1 MESSESETIE
11 NPSETDEDAEST
23 SSSSSK
29 HRSPKKQIVRFVV
42 VFIVLVMTF
51 LSGYRYMMD
60 TNGNMRYLYIVS
72 THTAWVLGIVGHSGE
87 VEPYSRDYGQ
97 DKTRAEIAAWDAG
110 EEYDEKTVTLSP
122 EPAPLSGWEVWKYK
136 AIKFVK
142 NGQTLVDQGP
152 MVEFVYEQGTNERR
166 MQLTQKKGVI
176 SRDDELT
183 GPEKDKALAEIEK
196 DLAALVQLENTFS
209 EGPERMKARTNT
221 EFSFRVVP
229 DCGAIP
235 SMSIFVAAV
244 LAFPSLLWKKG
255 VGILGGLAALY
266 WINVSRLS
274 TLAFIGAID
283 RTNGQKWFNF
293 IHEYVWQGIFL
304 IFVVAIWM
312 VWIELFIK
320 VRRS

>member
-1 MESSESETIE
+1 MESTESETSE
-11 NPSETDEDAEST
+11 NPSETAEETETST
-23 SSSSSK
+23 TSK
-29 HRSPKKQIVRFVV
+29 PKRRSPRKQIVRFVV

-51 LSGYRYMMD
+51 LSGYRYLMD

-72 THTAWVLGIVGHSGE
+72 THTSKVLDIIGFSSD
-87 VEPYSRDYGQ
+87 VEPWSRNSGQ
-97 DKTRAEIAAWDAG
+97 DKIRAEIAAWDAG
-110 EEYDEKTVTLSP
+110 EEYDETKVTYSPDAPDLS
-122 EPAPLSGWEVWKYK
+122 AWEVWKHK
-136 AIKFVK
+136 AVKFVK
-142 NGQTLVDQGP
+142 GGHTLVDEGP
-152 MVEFVYEQGTNERR
+152 TVQFIYEQGLNEKR
-166 MQLTQKKGVI
+166 MKLTQEKGSI
-176 SRDDELT
+176 SRDQSLS
-183 GPEKDKALAEIEK
+183 GPEKDEALALVEK
-196 DLAALVQLENTFS
+196 DLSALTILENEYP
-209 EGPERMKARTNT
+209 EGPERMKARSNT

-255 VGILGGLAALY
+255 VGIVGGLAALY
-266 WINVSRLS
+266 CINVGRLS

-283 RTNGQKWFNF
+283 PTTDKKWFNF

-304 IFVVAIWM
+304 VFVVAIWM

>member
-1 MESSESETIE
+1 MESSESDTPE
-11 NPSETDEDAEST
+11 NPPESEEETETPSM
-23 SSSSSK
+23 SK
-29 HRSPKKQIVRFVV
+29 KRSPKKQIVQFVI

-51 LSGYRYMMD
+51 LTGYRFLMD

-72 THTAWVLGIVGHSGE
+72 THTSWMLGQIGFSSD
-87 VEPYSRDYGQ
+87 VEPYSRDHSQ
-97 DKTRAEIAAWDAG
+97 DKIRAQIAAWDAG
-110 EEYDEKTVTLSP
+110 EEYDEKSVVYDP
-122 EPAPLSGWEVWKYK
+122 EAAPLTAWEVWKHK
-136 AIKFVK
+136 AVQFVE
-142 NGQTLVDQGP
+142 NGNTLVDQGP
-152 MVEFVYEQGTNERR
+152 MVQFVYEQGTNDQR
-166 MQLTQKKGVI
+166 MELTKKKGVI
-176 SRDDELT
+176 SRDKALSGT
-183 GPEKDKALAEIEK
+183 EKDEELALIEK
-196 DLAALVQLENTFS
+196 DLANLTVLENS
-209 EGPERMKARTNT
+209 IPEGSERMKARSNT

-255 VGILGGLAALY
+255 VGIAGGLAALY
-266 WINVSRLS
+266 CINVGRLS

-283 RTNGQKWFNF
+283 PTTDKKWFNF

-312 VWIELFIK
+312 VWVELFIK